1 MAPLIL
7 LLVHLKAT
15 ACSHIRRITDA
26 IERAITERLG
36 VNDSD
41 EIRQKVLQQLAS
53 NNGFTL
59 LDSSKTVFTFDECF
73 TVLHRANLS
82 INQLCI
88 VASFIRHMRPVFKGI
103 LWPNQLKQGLCDL
116 IGKDNLE
123 FFMKQLPLIISKSED
138 KWANR
143 PFWCLNRPAELLLRY
158 CTS

>member
-53 NNGFTL
+53 STTIHYIHYKLVTTSTHYKLEHG
-59 LDSSKTVFTFDECF
+59 
-73 TVLHRANLS
+73 VLR
-82 INQLCI
+82 
-88 VASFIRHMRPVFKGI
+88 VR
-103 LWPNQLKQGLCDL
+103 
-116 IGKDNLE
+116 
-123 FFMKQLPLIISKSED
+123 
-138 KWANR
+138 
-143 PFWCLNRPAELLLRY
+143 
-158 CTS
+158 